1 MANNSY
7 WSKRV
12 NCSYWSEAAN
22 FSYINR
28 TADPSYQAS
37 STNLAYKT
45 NSSSKLYRYPLESD
59 RRETEA
65 QHLFFYLFKDSVS
78 GTLVVQQVC
87 LTCSWQTP
95 VLPSASLSLFPQCQ
109 APDLAS
115 RWKRTN
121 WFRRDECRS
130 PSSCLEASR
139 KIEFHQASATTEN
152 IQATENRSELV
163 LFFIL
168 GLPPPHEATFFH
180 CFLGA
185 RKTLVTRSCLSER
198 TSAGLSLSL
207 CKSPLRSSGFCKN
220 LFFLAGLNKTRR

>member
-139 KIEFHQASATTEN
+139 KIEFHQASATPEN

-168 GLPPPHEATFFH
+168 GLPPPWGHF
-180 CFLGA
+180 
-185 RKTLVTRSCLSER
+185 
-198 TSAGLSLSL
+198 LSLFSWCPKDSGDKIVPVRTDFRRIELKSL
-207 CKSPLRSSGFCKN
+207 QESFTVQRFLQKPIFPCRSE
-220 LFFLAGLNKTRR
+220 